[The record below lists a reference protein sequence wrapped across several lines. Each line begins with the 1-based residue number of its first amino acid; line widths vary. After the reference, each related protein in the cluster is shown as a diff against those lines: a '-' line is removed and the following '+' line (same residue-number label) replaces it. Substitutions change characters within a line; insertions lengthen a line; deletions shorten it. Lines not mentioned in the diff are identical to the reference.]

1 MCEGKKKESMR
12 IRKRRG
18 EKEGRS
24 CLGRKIQ
31 EETMGG
37 EEQKEEESKR
47 CDKGEESRAGNSC
60 CGEEQ
65 MVLGGV
71 VMAAVPGHPPR
82 GWADPNN

>member
-1 MCEGKKKESMR
+1 
-12 IRKRRG
+12 
-18 EKEGRS
+18 
-24 CLGRKIQ
+24 
-31 EETMGG
+31 MGG

-47 CDKGEESRAGNSC
+47 CDKGEESRAGNSG

-65 MVLGGV
+65 MALGGV